1 MADMFRYIYLCNNN
15 VEENNIDVISSTMG
29 SNLQHHQQQQLDST
43 MHLSTMIYPP
53 SPPPS
58 SVGSTTKTLQVP
70 SPLMTHTLHYDNFS
84 DSCHTPSPDSF
95 RSTSPLSEDIDLR
108 PKLYTPLLP
117 PVSTLGIKEPRRK
130 FPEEDLNN
138 YFTSPKAASEIS
150 EDVSDLDDDDDDE
163 DSCSSGSQKSSNGK
177 TKRRSNKL
185 VSPVVMKKR
194 RLAANARERRR
205 MQNLNNAFDK
215 LRTVLPSLGNDRQ
228 LSKYET
234 LQMAQ
239 SYMNALYELL
249 Q

>member
-1 MADMFRYIYLCNNN
+1 MADMFRYIYLCNNA
-15 VEENNIDVISSTMG
+15 EEE
-29 SNLQHHQQQQLDST
+29 LQQHQQSNNVHFSP
-43 MHLSTMIYPP
+43 HLYPP

-58 SVGSTTKTLQVP
+58 SVGSTTKTTVP
-70 SPLMTHTLHYDNFS
+70 SPLTHQVHYDNFS
-84 DSCHTPSPDSF
+84 DGYHTPSPDSF
-95 RSTSPLSEDIDLR
+95 RSPSPISEDLELR

-117 PVSTLGIKEPRRK
+117 PVSTLGVKVARTDECNTTQ
-130 FPEEDLNN
+130 LTT
-138 YFTSPKAASEIS
+138 YVTSPDSES
-150 EDVSDLDDDDDDE
+150 DEDCSDLDDT
-163 DSCSSGSQKSSNGK
+163 SSIDTKSSSNTSK
-177 TKRRSNKL
+177 TKRRSTKL

-239 SYMNALYELL
+239 SYINALYELL